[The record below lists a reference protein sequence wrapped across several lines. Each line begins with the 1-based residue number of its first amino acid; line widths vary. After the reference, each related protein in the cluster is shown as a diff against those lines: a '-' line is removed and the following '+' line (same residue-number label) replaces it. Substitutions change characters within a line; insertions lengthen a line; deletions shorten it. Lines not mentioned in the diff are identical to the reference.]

1 MSDFKVEDQLLAK
14 FKAAIE
20 NKVFGYELV
29 NKGLVAMAKKTIT
42 IIQQRTAR
50 GLDINGKPFAKHVPT
65 WETRKRTLL
74 TGKTKTGRKSKAK
87 KIAGGLFWK
96 ATKYPDFLRLS
107 GELFDDMA
115 YEVKPSN
122 KFVGRDLKMTWK
134 IYIKDRSAA
143 KAHGLSKK
151 RKFFGVQLAKEKN
164 QIINEFKR
172 VTRLKGTG
180 SIS

>member
-1 MSDFKVEDQLLAK
+1 MAEFKVEDQLVAK
-14 FKAAIE
+14 FKAALE

-50 GLDINGKPFAKHVPT
+50 GLDINGKPFEKHVPA
-65 WETRKRTLL
+65 WEKRKRALL
-74 TGKTKTGRKSKAK
+74 SGKGKTK
-87 KIAGGLFWK
+87 KIGGGLFWK
-96 ATKYPDFLRLS
+96 ATKYPDFLRLT
-107 GELFDDMA
+107 GALFDDMA

>member
-1 MSDFKVEDQLLAK
+1 MAEFKVEDQLVAK
-14 FKAAIE
+14 FKAALE

-50 GLDINGKPFAKHVPT
+50 GLDIQGKPFAKHVPA
-65 WETRKRTLL
+65 WERRKRALL
-74 TGKTKTGRKSKAK
+74 SGKGKRK
-87 KIAGGLFWK
+87 ITGGLFWK

-122 KFVGRDLKMTWK
+122 KFVGRNLNMTWR

-151 RKFFGVQLAKEKN
+151 RKFFGVELLKEKN

>member
-1 MSDFKVEDQLLAK
+1 MAEFKVEDQLVAK
-14 FKAAIE
+14 FKAALE

-50 GLDINGKPFAKHVPT
+50 GLDINGKPFEKHVES
-65 WETRKRTLL
+65 WETRKRALL
-74 TGKTKTGRKSKAK
+74 TGRTKTGRKTK
-87 KIAGGLFWK
+87 KIGGGLFWK

-122 KFVGRDLKMTWK
+122 KFVGRNLNMTWR

-151 RKFFGVQLAKEKN
+151 RKFFGVELLKEKN